1 LPTPGRARRCARHG
15 LAAARAVLGQHDQAA
30 EAERKPGPGAA
41 PAGTQLMSGGFRATA
56 RDGFR
61 FTSPGILRPEPG
73 IQVAR
78 GYDFGD
84 LAFIT
89 TSGGVAA
96 MDAGTTRHRAC
107 PLPGAGRGNSRRA
120 DGRLPASGVL
130 LAGDVMMPRP
140 GQPSA
145 GEGSPEGLPEAL
157 ALIGSLRP
165 RLLIQGH
172 PALTEVFTAEAAAGL
187 AAALTQLHGEVPE
200 RLCHQRTGYWQP
212 DRRGLQPATAA
223 EHAAALDLLAAGR
236 QEQSAA
242 AAATLIGQGDYALA
256 LEIIQP
262 GLLRHPP
269 APRWPGSAPPHRTAS
284 SRRTSSST
292 RSSSSSTPS
301 SPAPRSARSSSRPA
315 HPGAPLPGK
324 LAQ

>member
-1 LPTPGRARRCARHG
+1 M
-15 LAAARAVLGQHDQAA
+15 LGQHDQAA

-78 GYDFGD
+78 GCDFGD

-120 DGRLPASGVL
+120 DGPPSGERRAARRRRDDAPPGAAVGRRRLPGRAP
-130 LAGDVMMPRP
+130 GDPR
-140 GQPSA
+140 
-145 GEGSPEGLPEAL
+145 
-157 ALIGSLRP
+157 LIGSLRP
-165 RLLIQGH
+165 RLLSQGH
-172 PALTEVFTAEAAAGL
+172 PALTEVFTAEAAAGPCGGTDP
-187 AAALTQLHGEVPE
+187 AARRGARAALP
-200 RLCHQRTGYWQP
+200 
-212 DRRGLQPATAA
+212 PA
-223 EHAAALDLLAAGR
+223 HRLLAARQAGTRAGDRSRARRRTRPAGR
-236 QEQSAA
+236 RQTEQSA

-262 GLLRHPP
+262 GLLRHPASTTLAGLRP
-269 APRWPGSAPPHRTAS
+269 TAPHRLIEAYQQFDPFKFLIYAELAS
-284 SRRTSSST
+284 AEIG
-292 RSSSSSTPS
+292 PVE
-301 SPAPRSARSSSRPA
+301 
-315 HPGAPLPGK
+315 
-324 LAQ
+324 